1 MTPEIQGYCS
11 PRFAR
16 VRRAFAALFERGA
29 EAGAGVGIYLGDELV
44 TELWAGDADPRAGR
58 AWQRDTPCLA
68 FSCAKAVTAACALQL
83 CSRANIDVNDPVA
96 QLWPEFAV
104 AGKERTTIA
113 HLLSHQAGLPAFS
126 DRVTVPQSADAAAL
140 AARLA
145 AQAPEW
151 EPGTAHGY
159 HALTFGWLAGEIVR
173 RLSGLTVGEYLAQNL
188 AAQGG
193 LELWL
198 GGPAEVIGRAARLT
212 RTGPGRT
219 GPGRT
224 GQGGRAGARLAGA
237 AGASAESG
245 SARVFFNPDAT
256 SVPGGSNNPAVLQ
269 AGWPA
274 SGLLATAR
282 GLAGF
287 YRALLSGPILAPA
300 ELRAATTVRA
310 SGRDRVLAV
319 DSAFGLGFMLASPV
333 LWVPPSARQSA
344 FGHTG
349 LSGALGIADP
359 ARGLAFGY
367 VTRLMGDKP
376 TTSARAA
383 RLLSAAYS
391 SIS

>member
-274 SGLLATAR
+274 SGQ
-282 GLAGF
+282 
-287 YRALLSGPILAPA
+287 ILAPA